1 MTFKKKPVALGR
13 KLNIQEKAAIV
24 ALHDRD
30 ISVREI
36 AQQMSFSRN
45 TVKKW
50 IRRCEETG
58 DVQRKIGSGMKK
70 KQLPHKT
77 LGS

>member
-1 MTFKKKPVALGR
+1 MFQSVALGI

-24 ALHDRD
+24 VLHIRD

-36 AQQMSFSRN
+36 AQQMSFSLN

-50 IRRCEETG
+50 FRRCEETG
-58 DVQRKIGSGMKK
+58 DVQRKVGRIRWRTKAS
-70 KQLPHKT
+70 
-77 LGS
+77 